1 MTTSPPGRTVFLG
14 GCPGSGKSFLAEAL
28 VREGGEIRHEV
39 AGQLIRRAL
48 SQSPTA
54 YRRPVVAG
62 GMVADHFQQHLV
74 EQYRRVRSAFD
85 GPILL
90 DGHFVI
96 PTKEG
101 PHPVSADVFA
111 ALNVDAFVLVETELE
126 VVLRRLRMRPPQSWW
141 DGDRESIA
149 SLRNLEMAQAEVIAQ
164 ALARPLV
171 RVDGET
177 IEGLPEIRRL
187 LKSDRTEHPPES
199 R

>member
-1 MTTSPPGRTVFLG
+1 MTGRTVFLG

-28 VREGGEIRHEV
+28 VREDGDIRHEV

-48 SQSPTA
+48 SESPEG
-54 YRRPVVAG
+54 YQRPVVAG
-62 GMVADHFQQHLV
+62 GMVADRFQQHLV

-111 ALNVDAFVLVETELE
+111 ALNVDAFVIVETDLE
-126 VVLRRLRMRPPQSWW
+126 GVLGRLRMRPAQSWW

-171 RVDGET
+171 RVDG
-177 IEGLPEIRRL
+177 GYQRFAG
-187 LKSDRTEHPPES
+187 S
-199 R
+199 